1 MEKIAIIGAGS
12 WGTALAMLLAEKGYD
27 ISLWVYEEE
36 LVEDINKKRVN
47 TRYYPGVILSENI
60 HAFSDLG
67 QVVREASYVI
77 NVVPTQYTR
86 GVFSR
91 LSEYIDHGTKIISAS
106 KGIEK
111 GSLKTVTEIIR
122 ELTGLE
128 AAALSGPSFASEV
141 IQKRPTAVTI
151 ATEDKET
158 AEILQRLFNT
168 DYFRVYTNA
177 DVLGVELGGALKNVM
192 AIAAGISDGLGLGSS
207 ARAALITRGLTEM
220 TRLGVAMGA
229 KENTFW
235 GLSGLGDLVLTCTDT
250 LSRNH
255 TVGFRLGRGE
265 KLSDILSGMIMVA
278 EGIATSESAHELS
291 KRYDVEMPIV
301 EQVYKVIYEG
311 KEPMAAVKDLM
322 TRSLKAEY

>member
-1 MEKIAIIGAGS
+1 MEKIAVIGAGS
-12 WGTALAMLLAEKGYD
+12 WGTALAMLLAEKGND
-27 ISLWVYEEE
+27 VFLWVYEAELAEE
-36 LVEDINKKRVN
+36 INKTRIN
-47 TRYYPGVILSENI
+47 TRYHPAIILPERIRAS
-60 HAFSDLG
+60 SDLG
-67 QVVREASYVI
+67 EVVNKAKYVI

-86 GVFSR
+86 DVFSR
-91 LSEYIDHGTKIISAS
+91 VSRYIEPDALIISAS

-111 GSLKTVTEIIR
+111 GSLKTVTEIIK
-122 ELTGLE
+122 EVTGLE
-128 AAALSGPSFASEV
+128 ASALSGPSFASEV
-141 IQKRPTAVTI
+141 IQKCPTAVTI
-151 ATEDKET
+151 ATRENKT

-168 DYFRVYTNA
+168 EYFRVYTNT

-207 ARAALITRGLTEM
+207 ARAALITRGLAEM

-255 TVGFRLGRGE
+255 TVGFRLGKGE
-265 KLSDILSGMIMVA
+265 KLSDILSKMIMVA

-291 KRYDVEMPIV
+291 RRYSVEMPIV
-301 EQVYKVIYEG
+301 EQVYNVIYED
-311 KEPMAAVKDLM
+311 KDPMSAVKELM
-322 TRSLKAEY
+322 TRSLKSEY